1 MKHIQ
6 IKPNRLKTRR
16 NTKKGK
22 GKGKGKKKGTTKRKT
37 KRRGGVS
44 KIKRLRKGGND
55 WLSNFFPNNE
65 DNEKK
70 TIIPGNVQLN
80 PEIQKEIE
88 EQEEKQKQEK
98 KKQQEEEEEEKQQE
112 EEKKQQEKE
121 EENEIMELM
130 KDLKKKENKK
140 KKNKKKNESKPK
152 DNQKVKV
159 IVNVSTTKEGKV
171 YVTIN
176 EKSIP
181 ILQEVQDVENALRI
195 WMDKNNPI
203 PKPAENETIKIIFD
217 KETKEI
223 EYDPDDDS
231 DSEEDE

>member
-16 NTKKGK
+16 NTK
-22 GKGKGKKKGTTKRKT
+22 KGKGKKKGTTKRKT

-44 KIKRLRKGGND
+44 KIKRRRKGGNN
-55 WLSNFFPNNE
+55 WFGLFPE
-65 DNEKK
+65 TENEK
-70 TIIPGNVQLN
+70 TNIPGNVQLN
-80 PEIQKEIE
+80 PEIQKKIKKEE
-88 EQEEKQKQEK
+88 EQLKQEK
-98 KKQQEEEEEEKQQE
+98 EKQQE
-112 EEKKQQEKE
+112 EENKEQEEAEKEKEIMEQQEKE
-121 EENEIMELM
+121 EIMELM
-130 KDLKKKENKK
+130 KHLKKKENKK

-171 YVTIN
+171 YVTVH
-176 EKSIP
+176 EKSKS
-181 ILQEVQDVENALRI
+181 ILQEVEDVENALRI
-195 WMDKNNPI
+195 WMDNNPP

>member
-16 NTKKGK
+16 NTKK

-44 KIKRLRKGGND
+44 KIKRLRKGGDD
-55 WLSNFFPNNE
+55 WFNLFPKDEKEEKISNIQG
-65 DNEKK
+65 
-70 TIIPGNVQLN
+70 TVQLN

-88 EQEEKQKQEK
+88 EQEEEEQL
-98 KKQQEEEEEEKQQE
+98 KQQEEQSKQQE
-112 EEKKQQEKE
+112 EEKKQQEEEEKE
-121 EENEIMELM
+121 ENKNMELM

-140 KKNKKKNESKPK
+140 KKKNKKKNESKPK
-152 DNQKVKV
+152 DNKKIKV
-159 IVNVSTTKEGKV
+159 IVNISTTKEGKV

-176 EKSIP
+176 EESIP

-203 PKPAENETIKIIFD
+203 PKPAENEKIEIIFD